1 MEVYKVVLSSSTLT
15 EIYRIK
21 QYLKILIDVWV
32 SATQVFIMMINQ
44 VSNNCI
50 LLQDVFLF
58 VVWEIEQPIKSLMSQ
73 IKFNLIFVSIATW
86 NTVEISFMWETIIGG
101 QLKWFFF
108 FCSFEYDRCF
118 GWTFRCFWTFWTFW
132 TLRCFWTLWTA
143 FISKLPDTN
152 YIFGQ

>member
-1 MEVYKVVLSSSTLT
+1 M
-15 EIYRIK
+15 K

-32 SATQVFIMMINQ
+32 SATQVFIMMMNQ

-86 NTVEISFMWETIIGG
+86 NTDEMSFMWETI
-101 QLKWFFF
+101 
-108 FCSFEYDRCF
+108 R
-118 GWTFRCFWTFWTFW
+118 T
-132 TLRCFWTLWTA
+132 
-143 FISKLPDTN
+143 
-152 YIFGQ
+152 

>member
-1 MEVYKVVLSSSTLT
+1 MCIFIDFCDVCLYIILKIRFSFINARSLCKLKIIEWWCTYRMHHHQVSGWWFVSALFMEVYKVVLSSSTLT

-44 VSNNCI
+44 VSNDCI

-58 VVWEIEQPIKSLMSQ
+58 VVWEIEQPITSLMSQ

-86 NTVEISFMWETIIGG
+86 NTVEMSFMWETI
-101 QLKWFFF
+101 
-108 FCSFEYDRCF
+108 R
-118 GWTFRCFWTFWTFW
+118 T
-132 TLRCFWTLWTA
+132 
-143 FISKLPDTN
+143 
-152 YIFGQ
+152 

>member
-1 MEVYKVVLSSSTLT
+1 M
-15 EIYRIK
+15 
-21 QYLKILIDVWV
+21 KILIDVWV

-86 NTVEISFMWETIIGG
+86 NAVEMSFMWETM
-101 QLKWFFF
+101 
-108 FCSFEYDRCF
+108 R
-118 GWTFRCFWTFWTFW
+118 T
-132 TLRCFWTLWTA
+132 
-143 FISKLPDTN
+143 
-152 YIFGQ
+152 